1 MNIYLFSFALFH
13 FYILMLLI
21 LIVIVILPKFARI
34 RKKSSIFLAILLIG
48 GVLFFVPIFFLDTY
62 VASLSGPNGRTVW
75 EDGYQE
81 LKNVAVQ
88 EIKNRESVNVSI
100 TPINYYA
107 DRYINYKLY
116 NISDKPSPNISAYEP
131 LELKGYFAVDA
142 GYNIKPLQIE
152 GKKCCIQVFKD
163 NSKKNHFLLKWE
175 EKMVS
180 EDIPSQYYSQEL
192 ILSDNLQ
199 YDDIHIVFLEGH
211 RVELRIRSNKEDH
224 SLSYDDPLTACLSRH
239 NKAFCYK
246 NLPHYVNNDDN
257 IAKQNR
263 IRCRVLQNMKEKNNK
278 YYDSWTYQDC
288 LNWQKECLSQNWK
301 WNVSNKR
308 MCEINWRSPEY
319 GE

>member
-13 FYILMLLI
+13 VYILMLLI
-21 LIVIVILPKFARI
+21 LIVIVTLPKFARF
-34 RKKSSIFLAILLIG
+34 RKKSSIFLVILLIG

-62 VASLSGPNGRTVW
+62 AASLSGPNGRTVW

-116 NISDKPSPNISAYEP
+116 NISDKPSSNISAYEP

-142 GYNIKPLQIE
+142 GHNIKPLQIE
-152 GKKCCIQVFKD
+152 EKKCCIQVFKG

-180 EDIPSQYYSQEL
+180 EDTPSQYYSQEL

-199 YDDIHIVFLEGH
+199 YGDIHMVFLEGH
-211 RVELRIRSNKEDH
+211 RAELRIRSNKEDH
-224 SLSYDDPLTACLSRH
+224 PLSYDDPLTACLSRH

-246 NLPHYVNNDDN
+246 NLPNYVNNDDN

>member
-21 LIVIVILPKFARI
+21 LIVIVILPKFACI

-152 GKKCCIQVFKD
+152 GKNVVYKSLKIIV
-163 NSKKNHFLLKWE
+163 KKIIF
-175 EKMVS
+175 
-180 EDIPSQYYSQEL
+180 Y
-192 ILSDNLQ
+192 
-199 YDDIHIVFLEGH
+199 
-211 RVELRIRSNKEDH
+211 
-224 SLSYDDPLTACLSRH
+224 
-239 NKAFCYK
+239 
-246 NLPHYVNNDDN
+246 
-257 IAKQNR
+257 
-263 IRCRVLQNMKEKNNK
+263 
-278 YYDSWTYQDC
+278 
-288 LNWQKECLSQNWK
+288 
-301 WNVSNKR
+301 
-308 MCEINWRSPEY
+308 
-319 GE
+319 